1 MADEFYTMKGYARHT
16 QGGMTSAMEDY
27 LEMIARLTAANQR
40 VRVTELSQLLH
51 VKASSVTKMM
61 QQLLHAG
68 LICGQKYGEIVLTDA
83 GREKGEYLLHRH
95 AVLHEFLCRLN
106 GSQNELEQVEKIEHF
121 LDERT
126 VKNLEKICPLLPANE
141 SGNL

>member
-1 MADEFYTMKGYARHT
+1 MGDGFYTMKGYARHA
-16 QGGMTSAMEDY
+16 QNGMTSAMEDY
-27 LEMIARLTAANQR
+27 LEMIARLTAENRR

-61 QQLLHAG
+61 QLLLQAG
-68 LICGQKYGEIVLTDA
+68 LICKQKYGEILLTDE
-83 GREKGEYLLHRH
+83 GREQGEYLLHRH

-121 LDERT
+121 LDART
-126 VKNLEKICPLLPANE
+126 VKNLETLCALMPENDSQKQ
-141 SGNL
+141 